1 MRTLTPFARQSRLLL
16 PLSLAGF
23 LGLSLLVACGE
34 GVVPPEPAPAPPEA
48 ATGAPTETPTEVATE
63 APTGT
68 PAETPTEHATEA
80 ATETPTQAATPASAP
95 TATPARTTD
104 PTPEPRSCDVS
115 RAPWSSF
122 RQSARE
128 EARDRVRQPDGA
140 FIGRY
145 TGVVRSQDGIQV
157 DHIVPRNY
165 ACENGGLDWD
175 DEQIRDFV
183 NDQDNLAVVASSEN
197 TRKGDKGPAGYLPA
211 LDRCWY
217 AARWEALAQRYD
229 LDLPARDQAVLD
241 ATLAEPACETSSD
254 ATATPEAIATPT
266 PTPTPTPT
274 STPAA
279 GTTYA
284 SCDAAEAAGEERMR
298 GGNGPGRGFPAHLVP
313 SARDGDGDG
322 VVCER

>member
-1 MRTLTPFARQSRLLL
+1 MLKRWFLVFLVAAIAVGGAAFALAQDSNTVTVEVVVWRSVSNPSRLFVSTRPEGGKWQTLDTALDMRGFSKDGKYNQSNVVRVEVTL
-16 PLSLAGF
+16 P
-23 LGLSLLVACGE
+23 
-34 GVVPPEPAPAPPEA
+34 
-48 ATGAPTETPTEVATE
+48 
-63 APTGT
+63 
-68 PAETPTEHATEA
+68 
-80 ATETPTQAATPASAP
+80 
-95 TATPARTTD
+95 D
-104 PTPEPRSCDVS
+104 PTPEPRTCETS

-128 EARDRVRQPDGA
+128 EARDRVRQPDGT
-140 FIGRY
+140 FTGRY

-175 DEQIRDFV
+175 DEQIRGFV

-217 AARWEALAQRYD
+217 AARWEALAERYD

-266 PTPTPTPT
+266 PTPTPTRTPT
-274 STPAA
+274 PTPTPTPAA
-279 GTTYA
+279 ATTHA
-284 SCDAAEAAGEERMR
+284 SCDAAEAAGEERVR
-298 GGNGPGRGFPAHLVP
+298 GSNGPGRGFLAHLVP
-313 SARDGDGDG
+313 SARDGDSDG

>member
-1 MRTLTPFARQSRLLL
+1 MLKRWFLVFLVAAIAVGGAAFALAQDSNTVTVEVVVWRSVSNPSRLFVSTRPEGGKWQTLETPLKMTRLL
-16 PLSLAGF
+16 PAYDRSNI
-23 LGLSLLVACGE
+23 VR
-34 GVVPPEPAPAPPEA
+34 V
-48 ATGAPTETPTEVATE
+48 EVTL
-63 APTGT
+63 P
-68 PAETPTEHATEA
+68 
-80 ATETPTQAATPASAP
+80 
-95 TATPARTTD
+95 D
-104 PTPEPRSCDVS
+104 PTPEPRTCETS

-217 AARWEALAQRYD
+217 AARWEALAERYD